1 MSADA
6 DIYGEETAL
15 DLVQALEEAAA
26 RGASD
31 LHLTALLPPIMRM
44 SGQLTP
50 LPGFTAPGEEV
61 LYQQLIGMLSR
72 TQREKFEDTLE
83 LDYSCQVPSGRMF
96 RANLFWDRGSI
107 AAAFRVIPDTIKPL
121 EELRIPGVVKT
132 FAGLPRGLV
141 LVCGPTGS
149 GKSTTLA
156 AVIDLANR
164 TRSGHILTIEDPIEF
179 QHNSNRC
186 LVAQR
191 EIGVDTMSF
200 AEALKHALRQDPDII
215 LVGELRDR
223 ETMET
228 ALRAAETGHLV
239 FATLHT
245 QGVAQSINRL
255 VDQFDAYHQD
265 QIRSQLAI
273 TLQGVLSQTLC
284 RRSDGRGR
292 VVATELMRATPA
304 IRAMIRENKLHQIYS
319 ALHSGGEEGM
329 HTLDQSLADLVRQG
343 DITFEE
349 GLENAR
355 MPDEFARLLGRST
368 RVQQGASGL
377 NNPFGR
383 M

>member
-1 MSADA
+1 MSAA
-6 DIYGEETAL
+6 PGVYAEEGGL

-26 RGASD
+26 MGASD
-31 LHLTALLPPIMRM
+31 LHLTALLPPIVRL
-44 SGQLTP
+44 SGQLSP
-50 LPGFTAPGEEV
+50 LPGFQAPGEEA
-61 LYQQLIGMLSR
+61 LYEQLLGMLTK
-72 TQREKFEDTLE
+72 TQRLKFEDTLE

-96 RANLFWDRGSI
+96 RANLYWDRGSI
-107 AAAFRVIPDTIKPL
+107 AAAFRVIPDVIKPL

-191 EIGVDTMSF
+191 EIGVDTLSF

-255 VDQFDAYHQD
+255 VDQFDANHQD

-284 RRSDGRGR
+284 RRADGKGR

-319 ALHSGGEEGM
+319 VLHSGGEEGM
-329 HTLDQSLADLVRQG
+329 HTLDQSLAELVRQG

-349 GLENAR
+349 GLENSRA
-355 MPDEFARLLGRST
+355 PDEFARMLGRSA
-368 RVQQGASGL
+368 RVQQGAAGL

>member
-1 MSADA
+1 MNAA
-6 DIYGEETAL
+6 AEVYGDEQTL
-15 DLVQALEEAAA
+15 DLVQALEESAAM
-26 RGASD
+26 GASD
-31 LHLTALLPPIMRM
+31 LHLTALLPPIVRM
-44 SGQLTP
+44 SGELTP
-50 LPGFTAPGEEV
+50 LPGFDAPGEDA
-61 LYQQLIGMLSR
+61 LYEQLLGMLTR
-72 TQREKFEDTLE
+72 TQRQKFDDNLE

-107 AAAFRVIPDTIKPL
+107 AAAFRVIPDVIRPL
-121 EELRIPGVVKT
+121 EELRIPAVVKT

-164 TRSGHILTIEDPIEF
+164 TRSGHILTIEDPIEY

-191 EIGVDTMSF
+191 EIGVDTLSF

-215 LVGELRDR
+215 LVGELRDK

-255 VDQFDAYHQD
+255 VDQFESTHQD

-273 TLQGVLSQTLC
+273 TLQAVLSQTLC
-284 RRSDGRGR
+284 RRADGRGR

-319 ALHSGGEEGM
+319 VLHSGGEEGM

-355 MPDEFARLLGRST
+355 MPDEFARMLGRSA